1 VVHGSRL
8 NRIENTIYCYFIHN
22 SQAISSADEKF
33 VNYTVIVVPRCEKK
47 KNNSQAMKTAKM
59 HHY

>member
-47 KNNSQAMKTAKM
+47 KTIAKL
-59 HHY
+59 